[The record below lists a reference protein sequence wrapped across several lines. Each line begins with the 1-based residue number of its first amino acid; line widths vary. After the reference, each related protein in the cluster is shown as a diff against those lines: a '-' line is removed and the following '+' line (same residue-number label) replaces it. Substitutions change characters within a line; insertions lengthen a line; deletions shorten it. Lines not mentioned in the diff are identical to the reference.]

1 MEKYSKILIFLKI
14 GQVVMFKAFHLSKM
28 ELMKVLLN
36 GAAPLFIKMKNKS
49 HYVGLLRVTVSSFST
64 A

>member
-1 MEKYSKILIFLKI
+1 MEKYSKILVFLKI
-14 GQVVMFKAFHLSKM
+14 GQVVTFKDFHLSKM

-49 HYVGLLRVTVSSFST
+49 LYVGLLQVTVSSFST
-64 A
+64 T